1 MAPIISENSNGRAKK
16 DEGDVR
22 TRPLQDL
29 NHSQSLAASTAH
41 RSLPITAHTIATN
54 HQMNGGQKNVRPR
67 PSGRVLGKY
76 PLSPG
81 ANALSLEVKLIP
93 GALAPE
99 GDLSTS

>member
-1 MAPIISENSNGRAKK
+1 MALIISENSNGQAKK
-16 DEGDVR
+16 DDVR

-41 RSLPITAHTIATN
+41 RSLPITAHTIVIN

-93 GALAPE
+93 GALALE